1 MNLCHGKATFA
12 VLSISFLIIPNAWF
26 IYLTTTEHWTSAS
39 QWPSR
44 IPQPALSSV
53 IWITY
58 HQQFPHLTPYPD
70 YEYFQIVAVSQS
82 WEVERELSVNLAVNP
97 CWVTCELLTGYPL
110 PYTLLAIVST
120 RQSILTTDIHQWDLF
135 QIAPISSLIKLL
147 QSATMIKR
155 TVTNMCCQLG
165 TKLAGCWTSSS
176 EKEGET
182 PQSHAGSLYNLF
194 VTAENCI
201 VSRFPRSSSSSTG
214 SFYM

>member
-1 MNLCHGKATFA
+1 MAFQNSSACPF
-12 VLSISFLIIPNAWF
+12 LSDLNNV
-26 IYLTTTEHWTSAS
+26 
-39 QWPSR
+39 
-44 IPQPALSSV
+44 SS
-53 IWITY
+53 
-58 HQQFPHLTPYPD
+58 
-70 YEYFQIVAVSQS
+70 AVSSPHSLPWQWIFSNCGSLTILRS
-82 WEVERELSVNLAVNP
+82 WERTVSESCSEGDTVP